1 MGSDLCGLPNIR
13 LYYSYGTGGEPL
25 NMALLAMAVILFAT
39 FTGAA
44 LMTQPGEE

>member
-1 MGSDLCGLPNIR
+1 
-13 LYYSYGTGGEPL
+13 
-25 NMALLAMAVILFAT
+25 MALLVMAVILFAT